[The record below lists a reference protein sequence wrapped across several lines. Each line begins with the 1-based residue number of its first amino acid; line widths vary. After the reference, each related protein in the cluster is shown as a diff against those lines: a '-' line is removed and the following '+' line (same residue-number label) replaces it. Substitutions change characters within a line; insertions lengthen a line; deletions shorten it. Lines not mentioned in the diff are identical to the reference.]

1 LDQLARQCGTRLF
14 SHGVDLGRLLTSSY
28 DALRDRLPALAILGG
43 CCGTDARHVAAL
55 PGV

>member
-43 CCGTDARHVAAL
+43 WCGTDARHVAAL